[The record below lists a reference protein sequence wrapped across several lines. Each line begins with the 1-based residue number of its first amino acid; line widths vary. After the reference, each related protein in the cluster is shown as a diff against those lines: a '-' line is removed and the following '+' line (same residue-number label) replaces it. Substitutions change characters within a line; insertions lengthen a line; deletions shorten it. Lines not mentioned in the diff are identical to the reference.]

1 MLPTH
6 SQFLM
11 PGLVDCHLHTAQ
23 YIRAGTKQGPSFL
36 DYVINTLIPSEVP
49 FRNTTF
55 AREVSMALV
64 VSRFTFSVKYVING
78 RFMPILRSPTA

>member
-1 MLPTH
+1 MRIFLPTC

-11 PGLVDCHLHTAQ
+11 PGLVDCHLHPAQ
-23 YIRAGTKQGPSFL
+23 YIRAGTKQGPTFV
-36 DYVINTLIPSEVP
+36 DYVLNTLIPSEVP

-64 VSRFTFSVKYVING
+64 VSW
-78 RFMPILRSPTA
+78 

>member
-1 MLPTH
+1 MHTL

-23 YIRAGTKQGPSFL
+23 YVRTGIEMTTFFDL
-36 DYVINTLIPSEVP
+36 VLNIFIPTEVA
-49 FRNTTF
+49 FRNITV

-64 VSRFTFSVKYVING
+64 VS
-78 RFMPILRSPTA
+78 